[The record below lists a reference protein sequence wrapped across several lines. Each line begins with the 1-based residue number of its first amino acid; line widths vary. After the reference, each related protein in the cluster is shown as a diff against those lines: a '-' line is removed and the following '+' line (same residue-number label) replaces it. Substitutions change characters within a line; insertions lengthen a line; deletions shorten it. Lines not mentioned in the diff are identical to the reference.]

1 MIIKPIIKS
10 FTKITILTFVFFVIL
25 YLWSS
30 IAQAWWW
37 SSDKNTENIDNFV
50 SIENYWLSEVWVALN
65 INVWIKFYEQK
76 TKENSSFYNDVVPIY
91 TMKSDRNITNDI
103 LITKNIDSLRD
114 YLNVTKINIKWYLDS
129 GWERKDNYDS
139 LMNQL
144 KIRYKTWYANSKNLN
159 TQIESIV
166 SHLEDLDASIINIK
180 ESMSL
185 NLKIYNAQWLNK
197 NINDYITIKNEITL
211 MKVYV
216 IFCNRFL
223 SYYTLLNN
231 YTKNTITTLRLNEDA
246 IVKNSYIVVPNEWSE
261 LITKLNLVYNE
272 NDLATTQN
280 VNTTSSTETNIEDIY
295 NQESSSSYNS
305 NNNSSLN
312 FDTDYSIDN
321 SNNNWIFWDPFNLN
335 WSVETIKQ
343 TWNID
348 FWVWNYVNKK

>member
-10 FTKITILTFVFFVIL
+10 FTKITILTLVFFVIL

-37 SSDKNTENIDNFV
+37 SSDKSSENIDNFV

-76 TKENSSFYNDVVPIY
+76 AKENSSFYNDIVPIY

-103 LITKNIDSLRD
+103 LITKNVDSLRD

-159 TQIESIV
+159 TQIESII
-166 SHLEDLDASIINIK
+166 SHLEELDASITNIK

-185 NLKIYNAQWLNK
+185 NLKNYNAPWLNK
-197 NINDYITIKNEITL
+197 NLNDYITIKNEITL

-223 SYYTLLNN
+223 SYYNLLNN

-246 IVKNSYIVVPNEWSE
+246 IVKNSFIVVPNQWSE

-272 NDLATTQN
+272 NDLTTTQN
-280 VNTTSSTETNIEDIY
+280 VNTTSTLDENIADIS
-295 NQESSSSYNS
+295 NQESSSFSY
-305 NNNSSLN
+305 SSLN

-343 TWNID
+343 TWKID
-348 FWVWNYVNKK
+348 FWAPNYINNN